1 MNHVQPLA
9 CHGAYADSVLEVSGL
24 QKNYGNLAAVK
35 GVSFHVAKGERFG
48 LLGPNGAGKT
58 TTIAMMTGTLDPDSG
73 TATVDG
79 EIVSTTARNAKRK
92 IGYVPQELALYDDIN
107 AHDNLRFF
115 GALYNMS
122 SAELTKAAERSLE
135 IAGLTD
141 RAKEPVKNYSG
152 GMKRRL
158 NIAVAL
164 MHDPELLVFDEPTVG
179 VDPQSRNQIFETL
192 LALAS
197 EGKTIIYTTH
207 YMEEVE
213 KLCTRVAVMDHGEV
227 VAIGTLAELHKN
239 LDKKGEVKLQL
250 ESPIETI
257 QLPKASNLSIDDRTL
272 TFEVGDLTN
281 DLPEILAA
289 IAAKGLRVSSVRSST
304 ASLEEVF
311 LHLTGR
317 NLRD

>member
-1 MNHVQPLA
+1 M
-9 CHGAYADSVLEVSGL
+9 
-24 QKNYGNLAAVK
+24 AVK
-35 GVSFHVAKGERFG
+35 NASFQVAKGERFG

-58 TTIAMMTGTLDPDSG
+58 TTISMITGTLDPDAG
-73 TATVDG
+73 TARVDG
-79 EIVSTTARNAKRK
+79 QVVGTDASGAKRK

-107 AHDNLRFF
+107 ALDNLRFF
-115 GALYNMS
+115 GALYGLS
-122 SAELTKAAERSLE
+122 PAELRKASERSLE

-164 MHDPELLVFDEPTVG
+164 LHDPELLIFDEPTVG

-213 KLCTRVAVMDHGEV
+213 KLCTRVAVMDHGEM
-227 VAIGTLAELHKN
+227 VAIGTLAELHRN

-250 ESPIETI
+250 EHAVGAI
-257 QLPKASNLSIDDRTL
+257 QLPKATNLTIDDRTL
-272 TFEVGDLTN
+272 TFQVADLTN
-281 DLPEILAA
+281 DLPEILSAV
-289 IAAKGLRVSSVRSST
+289 AAKGLRVTSVRSST

>member
-1 MNHVQPLA
+1 
-9 CHGAYADSVLEVSGL
+9 
-24 QKNYGNLAAVK
+24 VK
-35 GVSFHVAKGERFG
+35 GVSFQVAKGERFG

-58 TTIAMMTGTLDPDSG
+58 TTIAMMTGTLDPDAG
-73 TATVDG
+73 TAKVDG
-79 EIVSTTARNAKRK
+79 QIVSTTARDAKRK
-92 IGYVPQELALYDDIN
+92 IGYVPQELALYDDIT
-107 AHDNLRFF
+107 AYDNLRFF

-122 SAELTKAAERSLE
+122 SAELVKASERSLE

-213 KLCTRVAVMDHGEV
+213 KLCTRVAVMDHGEM

-250 ESPIETI
+250 ESPIEAI
-257 QLPKASNLSIDDRTL
+257 QLPKATNLSIDDRTL
-272 TFEVGDLTN
+272 TFQVGDLTN

-289 IAAKGLRVSSVRSST
+289 VAAKGLRVSSVRSST